1 MTYVSPLD
9 SAPVLW
15 TRGEGCQELAA
26 ALSVGEPVR
35 VVDDLVDTAVRKRA
49 GLLVARRLPG
59 SDLLS
64 VAVPV
69 DLALGDAGA
78 VVAAV
83 AGGPHSLLAAGVA
96 ARLGDRLGVA
106 ASMVCAVRP
115 GDDREQALAVIEDI
129 YRRVPVL
136 EYRIVEAEDA
146 QQLVGQLPDDPLLVL
161 GAPGGN
167 WFQRVLFGR
176 GVRLRQRAPNGAV
189 VVRAVPPRV
198 FGLMGEPVFIS
209 PLREA
214 GDVLRTHP
222 ESVLAVVEGGVLVGL
237 VRREVL
243 QRAAPGRAVS
253 ELMDPPVSVS
263 FDATIEEAAPLFV
276 GFGDDPVPVAGRNGE
291 LVGGLV
297 RPG

>member
-9 SAPVLW
+9 AAPVLW

-26 ALSVGEPVR
+26 ALSSIEPVR
-35 VVDDLVDTAVRKRA
+35 VVDDLVDTAVRLRA
-49 GLLVARRLPG
+49 GMLVARRLPG

-69 DLALGDAGA
+69 DLTLDAGA

-83 AGGPHSLLAAGVA
+83 AGGPHSRLAAEVA
-96 ARLGDRLGVA
+96 ARLGDRLGVP

-115 GDDREQALAVIEDI
+115 GDDREQALAVIEEI
-129 YRRVPVL
+129 YRLVPVL
-136 EYRIVEAEDA
+136 EYRIVESEDA
-146 QQLVGQLPDDPLLVL
+146 QQLVEALPDDPLLVL

-198 FGLMGEPVFIS
+198 FGVMGEPAFIS

-222 ESVLAVVEGGVLVGL
+222 EAVLAVVEGGSLVGL

-243 QRAAPGRAVS
+243 QRAAPGSAVA

-263 FDATIEEAAPLFV
+263 FDATLEEAAPLFV
-276 GFGDDPVPVAGRNGE
+276 RFGDDPVPVVGRQGE